1 MRVSLLLLLPLLAL
15 AQTPVHLTLREA
27 IETALRQ
34 NPAVIAARQSLD
46 ASNARIRQAR
56 AGYFPQLGFSGVAKA
71 GLSGAVNGLGL
82 VGLPNSPFYRN
93 FADSVN
99 ASQSLFDFGRTKH
112 LVASERKLRNAAEA
126 EVAVAE
132 AEVILRVERA
142 YYGVLSAQ
150 RLREVTAEIV
160 RNREA
165 TVRQAQAFY
174 EGQLRSRVELDLA
187 RASLSRAQL
196 QATEAENRVE
206 IAVASLGAALG
217 GAPDAEYDLETPDLK
232 VPEVESAG
240 SLIDEAWRLRPEL
253 QSLSSERQAAAEQ
266 VEFVK
271 SQRKPLLN
279 LVFSGG
285 YARFTDVL
293 ARQLLA
299 GGAGLALPLFTGGRI
314 EGQIEEAEAQLRVF
328 DSREELLKQQIAL
341 EVRAAWLQLKNAI
354 DSLPTLRLQTEYSR
368 NAARLADE
376 RYREQIGSFVDLS
389 TAQLAVAEAST
400 SESSGLYD
408 LKVREA
414 ELRRAVGRR

>member
-1 MRVSLLLLLPLLAL
+1 VRVSLLLLLPALAL
-15 AQTPVHLTLREA
+15 AQARHLTLQEA

-34 NPAVIAARQSLD
+34 HPAVIVAREAVEAAD
-46 ASNARIRQAR
+46 ARIRQAR
-56 AGYFPQLGFSGVAKA
+56 AGYFPQLGFSGIAKA

-82 VGLPNSPFYRN
+82 VGLPASPFYRN

-112 LVASERKLRNAAEA
+112 LVASESKLRDAAEGDITT
-126 EVAVAE
+126 AE
-132 AEVILRVERA
+132 AEVILKVERA

-150 RLREVTAEIV
+150 RQREVNAEIV

-196 QATEAENRVE
+196 QGTEAENRVR
-206 IAVASLGAALG
+206 IAVATLGAALG
-217 GAPDAEYDLETPDLK
+217 NPRDTEYDLETPDLN
-232 VPEVESAG
+232 VPEMEPAET
-240 SLIDEAWRLRPEL
+240 LINEAWRLRPEL
-253 QSLSSERQAAAEQ
+253 LSLRSEREAAAEQ

-299 GGAGLALPLFTGGRI
+299 GGAGIALPLFTGGRI
-314 EGQIEEAEAQLRVF
+314 AGQVEEAEAQVRIL

-341 EVRAAWLQLKNAI
+341 EIHAAWLQLKNAI
-354 DSLPTLRLQTEYSR
+354 DSLPTLRLQTEYAR

-389 TAQLAVAEAST
+389 TAQLALAEASV
-400 SESSGLYD
+400 SEVTGLYD

-414 ELRRAVGRR
+414 ELRHAAGRR

>member
-1 MRVSLLLLLPLLAL
+1 
-15 AQTPVHLTLREA
+15 
-27 IETALRQ
+27 
-34 NPAVIAARQSLD
+34 
-46 ASNARIRQAR
+46 
-56 AGYFPQLGFSGVAKA
+56 
-71 GLSGAVNGLGL
+71 
-82 VGLPNSPFYRN
+82 
-93 FADSVN
+93 
-99 ASQSLFDFGRTKH
+99 
-112 LVASERKLRNAAEA
+112 
-126 EVAVAE
+126 
-132 AEVILRVERA
+132 
-142 YYGVLSAQ
+142 
-150 RLREVTAEIV
+150 V

-196 QATEAENRVE
+196 QGTEAENRVR
-206 IAVASLGAALG
+206 IAVAILGVALG
-217 GAPDAEYDLETPDLK
+217 SAQDTEYDLETPDLK
-232 VPEVESAG
+232 VSEVEPVE
-240 SLIDEAWRLRPEL
+240 SLIDEARRLRPEL
-253 QSLSSERQAAAEQ
+253 QSLRFAREAAAEQ

-271 SQRKPLLN
+271 SQKKPLLN
-279 LVFSGG
+279 FAFSGG

-314 EGQIEEAEAQLRVF
+314 EGQVEEAEAQLRVL

-354 DSLPTLRLQTEYSR
+354 DSLPTLRLQTEYAR

-389 TAQLAVAEAST
+389 TAQLALAEASV
-400 SESSGLYD
+400 SEVTGLYD

-414 ELRRAVGRR
+414 ELRHAAGLR